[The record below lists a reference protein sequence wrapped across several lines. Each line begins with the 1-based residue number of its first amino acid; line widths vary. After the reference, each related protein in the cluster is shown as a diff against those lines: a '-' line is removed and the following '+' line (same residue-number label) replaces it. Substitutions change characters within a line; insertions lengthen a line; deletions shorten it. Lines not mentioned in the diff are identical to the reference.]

1 MGYPIEQR
9 KYNISVFSGP
19 TSQDECTCG
28 PYKSCNWSQ
37 QLIEEIAELPQGSQ
51 SWSKRFSF
59 FRDRICE
66 RKSRNIYCCSG
77 KAPNDDFLQI
87 LKTPITEVSPST
99 TANTSNFF
107 DPRIGQQQVPTPT
120 IRESTTTRIT
130 DLVSTLFCLFL
141 NEEA

>member
-9 KYNISVFSGP
+9 KHNISVFSGP

-37 QLIEEIAELPQGSQ
+37 QLIEKISELPQGSQ
-51 SWSKRFSF
+51 SWNKRFFF

-66 RKSRNIYCCSG
+66 RKSRNIYCCNG
-77 KAPNDDFLQI
+77 KAPSEDFLQI
-87 LKTPITEVSPST
+87 LKTPITEVSPT
-99 TANTSNFF
+99 TTTTTSK
-107 DPRIGQQQVPTPT
+107 VPTPT

-130 DLVSTLFCLFL
+130 DLVSRLFCLFL